1 MSKKQEGFM
10 DWELPSIYD
19 IIDRMSFSWLF
30 GEEKTEPEPAKKKK
44 KKTRKKASKKK
55 KGK

>member
-44 KKTRKKASKKK
+44 KTRKKASKKK